1 MKVFPERKENEVGIW
16 SAISSVHLVQIN
28 QRSISGLK
36 SPSGCVLHMS
46 LGDPDGGTWVETGED
61 TVLPC
66 DRPGEDNVLPCD
78 ASGEANVATWEGPL
92 VSSKER

>member
-46 LGDPDGGTWVETGED
+46 LGDPDGGT
-61 TVLPC
+61 
-66 DRPGEDNVLPCD
+66 
-78 ASGEANVATWEGPL
+78 
-92 VSSKER
+92 